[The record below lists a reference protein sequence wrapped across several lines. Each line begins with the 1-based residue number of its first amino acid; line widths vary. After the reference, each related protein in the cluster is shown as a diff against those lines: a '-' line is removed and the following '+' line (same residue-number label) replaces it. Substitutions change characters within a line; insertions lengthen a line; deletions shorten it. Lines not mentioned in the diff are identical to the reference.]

1 MGKGE
6 ATRERILGIAEAAV
20 LAKGFGATSID
31 EVIAE
36 AGLTKSGFFYHFK
49 DKTELLRAM
58 CRKDFAALDEVFLK
72 MAKIADPVERIYRIG
87 LTYIKFA
94 HEHPK
99 HYRFMFMTPGLAE
112 IVPPTA
118 EDLADMNNPDKD
130 AYAFFQLTVKQA
142 AETGRLRDEFADA
155 ELSAQTLWAGVHGVA
170 ALEVTHADCPWVK
183 LRPLSKRSKALC
195 AAVLAAGTL
204 TAAFSARRASGGT
217 RRRGPASRAR
227 CCLCHGRRKGA
238 IRSCRRPT

>member
-1 MGKGE
+1 M
-6 ATRERILGIAEAAV
+6 ASIDRRTRERAEVQEKILDAAREQFLAGGYEAVSLRKIAEAIEYTAPA
-20 LAKGFGATSID
+20 LYT
-31 EVIAE
+31 
-36 AGLTKSGFFYHFK
+36 HFK

-195 AAVLAAGTL
+195 AAVL
-204 TAAFSARRASGGT
+204 
-217 RRRGPASRAR
+217 RGMLKNPEEMEAYR
-227 CCLCHGRRKGA
+227 
-238 IRSCRRPT
+238 